1 MEPTMAST
9 PLLKVENLTMH
20 YTTRAGEV
28 WAVDSVSF
36 ELAPGESLG
45 LVGESGCGKT
55 SVANALLKLL
65 PDNAVI
71 KTGQIL
77 FDGDDLVPLSE
88 DEIRKY
94 RWRNLSMVFQA
105 A

>member
-1 MEPTMAST
+1 
-9 PLLKVENLTMH
+9 MH

-28 WAVDSVSF
+28 SAVDGVSF
-36 ELAPGESLG
+36 ELATGESLG

-65 PDNAVI
+65 PENAVI
-71 KTGQIL
+71 KAGRIL

-88 DEIRKY
+88 DICGRTAGATC
-94 RWRNLSMVFQA
+94 RWSFRPP
-105 A
+105 